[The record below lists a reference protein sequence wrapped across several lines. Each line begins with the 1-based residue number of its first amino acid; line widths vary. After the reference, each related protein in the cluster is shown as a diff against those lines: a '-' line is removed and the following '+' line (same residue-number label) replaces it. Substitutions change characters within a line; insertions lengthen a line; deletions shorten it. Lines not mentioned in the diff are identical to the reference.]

1 MTRHSAS
8 RALLATAAVLAVL
21 VPARSSAE
29 SFKLHIDPLIVE
41 GNYFD
46 VDTNSAKVNEYRDL
60 SSGFRVTLLSLTG
73 LTGDNDRKFD
83 FQVVNGGKADA
94 FYGMSYDVAGRW
106 RMLLTYDNIP
116 HNFGN
121 GGHILYTQ
129 TRPGVWEI
137 PDPVQQNL
145 QDFAVAN
152 RPQLNFDLLNG
163 ALAPYLAA
171 AHEVDLGLQR
181 RRTRALIQLGSA
193 GGSTW
198 NLEYKHENRTGN
210 RPFGSSFGFSN
221 VTELPETIDYN
232 TDDAILSGNWRFQ
245 KGIVTAGYQYSSF
258 KNDVSTMI
266 WDNPWR
272 ASDATDGSAYSA
284 PGSGSVAGSS
294 RGIFDLAPDNRA
306 GTLFANGRF
315 DLTTSSWLQAALNYV
330 KYKQDDDLLP
340 YTVNTSVNPA
350 NGAPF
355 DASNP
360 ANQPY
365 GSARR
370 ESTLTRVTLD
380 YGNRFGDGW
389 QADVRYN
396 YQDYSDDSSRF
407 EFPGYVRFDAVWEEV
422 ARITVPYSWTHETAS
437 ADLSKDFGRIG
448 TVGFEVR
455 QDVWDR
461 TYRETNK
468 TTENIAAL
476 SWDGRFG
483 KSLLRAKYEHGSRD
497 FNGTYNTDAAE
508 ATYVESETSNN
519 QPTLR
524 RFDQASRKS
533 DTWRISCDTPFAQT
547 WDINLHANGAKY
559 DYDESEFGLNKDD
572 TLRYGFEL
580 SFDAGAGGSFFV
592 FGDRTDRDVD
602 QAARQSGATVS
613 TNPADSWFAKF
624 NEINDTWGVG
634 WNKDHKRWHTKLLGQ
649 WERSDGKA
657 DLSSPP
663 GGSPDLA
670 VGFGNYED
678 YEIKTAQA
686 TADYDLTRDLS
697 FGVRVLYE
705 DYTINSFILQGVT
718 NYLPGALLI
727 AANDGAY
734 QAWSA
739 GLRMSVRF

>member
-1 MTRHSAS
+1 VGDPGS
-8 RALLATAAVLAVL
+8 R
-21 VPARSSAE
+21 PA
-29 SFKLHIDPLIVE
+29 
-41 GNYFD
+41 
-46 VDTNSAKVNEYRDL
+46 
-60 SSGFRVTLLSLTG
+60 
-73 LTGDNDRKFD
+73 
-83 FQVVNGGKADA
+83 
-94 FYGMSYDVAGRW
+94 
-106 RMLLTYDNIP
+106 
-116 HNFGN
+116 
-121 GGHILYTQ
+121 
-129 TRPGVWEI
+129 
-137 PDPVQQNL
+137 
-145 QDFAVAN
+145 DFAVAN
-152 RPQLNFDLLNG
+152 RPQLNYTLLNG

-171 AHEVDLGLQR
+171 AHEIDLGLQR

-198 NLEYKHENRTGN
+198 NLEYRHENRNGN
-210 RPFGSSFGFSN
+210 RAFGTSFGFSN

-232 TDDAILSGNWRFQ
+232 TDDAILSGNWRFE

-266 WDNPWR
+266 WDNPFR
-272 ASDATDGSAYSA
+272 ATDATDGSAYTA
-284 PGSGSVAGSS
+284 PGAGSVAGSS
-294 RGIFDLAPDNRA
+294 QGRFDLAPDNRA

-315 DLTTSSWLQAALNYV
+315 DLTKSSWLQAAVNYV
-330 KYKQDDDLLP
+330 KYKQDDNLLP
-340 YTVNTSVNPA
+340 YTINTSINES

-389 QADVRYN
+389 QVDARYN
-396 YQDYSDDSSRF
+396 YQDYSDDSPRF

-422 ARITVPYSWTHETAS
+422 ARITVPYSWTRSTAS
-437 ADLSKDFGRIG
+437 ADLSKDFGSIG
-448 TVGFEVR
+448 TFGLEVK

-461 TYRETNK
+461 TYRETDK

-476 SWDGRFG
+476 TWDGRLG
-483 KSLLRAKYEHGSRD
+483 KSMLRAKYLHGSRD
-497 FNGTYNTDAAE
+497 FNGTYDTDAAE

-519 QPTLR
+519 QPGLR

-533 DTWRISCDTPFAQT
+533 DEWRFSCDTPFAQT
-547 WDINLHANGAKY
+547 WDVNLHAAGAKY
-559 DYDESEFGLNKDD
+559 DYDESEFGLTKDD
-572 TLRYGFEL
+572 TLRYGFEI
-580 SFDAGAGGSFFV
+580 SYDAGAGGSFFL

-624 NEINDTWGVG
+624 NEVNDTWGIG
-634 WNKDHKRWHTKLLGQ
+634 WNRDKDRWHTKLLGQ
-649 WERSDGKA
+649 WERSDGNA
-657 DLSSPP
+657 DISSPP
-663 GGSPDLA
+663 GGTPDLA
-670 VGFGNYED
+670 IGFGNYED

-686 TADYDLTRDLS
+686 TVDYDVTKAIS

-705 DYTINSFILQGVT
+705 DYTINSFIRQGVT

-727 AANDGAY
+727 AANDGKY
-734 QAWSA
+734 QAWST
-739 GLRMSVRF
+739 GVRMSVRF